1 MNIDLGVLF
10 DNVLTEILFIILVTM
25 VAQIVSR
32 LIIERVIR
40 RAVRQH
46 KFESKVDERKRE
58 DTLINIIQA
67 TVAALLWLVAVAT
80 TLMVMNINIASLATG
95 AGFISVI
102 IGLGAQN
109 TIKDILAGVFILAEN
124 QYRVGDVVTLS
135 GGPVGATG
143 ATGVVEEIT
152 LRVTKLRNLDGTLN
166 IVRNGD
172 SSIITNRTFKF
183 SSVVLDITI
192 ALDSDIDKV
201 EKVMNQVGKDMV
213 ENEEW
218 SKAII
223 EPIQFMRIESFTD
236 TQAVVK
242 AIGKVKPASQWEVA
256 GEYRR
261 RILKAFKANSVQ
273 LTSAK

>member
-46 KFESKVDERKRE
+46 KFESKLDERKRE

-80 TLMVMNINIASLATG
+80 TLMVVNINIASLATG

-218 SKAII
+218 AKAII

-261 RILKAFKANSVQ
+261 RILKAFKANSIQ